1 MKLYYW
7 CHFFSNIATEKA
19 VINSI
24 VALNKFS
31 KKKINPYLLDVI
43 GEWDNQKFNLL
54 DKKIEKHDLL
64 NFKLI
69 KYLPKFGFL
78 KSRFS
83 YIIVFFFSIF
93 RLHKFLKNQKPDYL
107 IVHLMTF
114 IPLTLL
120 LFFNYKTK
128 IILRISGHPKLNYLR
143 SLFWKIVRKKIYLIT
158 TPTKSTLTL
167 LNESKI
173 FGLEKLRY
181 LPEPVLNFEEI
192 KKKGF
197 KKDANYKKINQ
208 GNNIISIGRLTY
220 QKNFQFLIKA
230 FYEINKEYPEFNLII
245 LGEGEEKQKL
255 KQLIK
260 KLNLQEK
267 ISLVGYK
274 ENIYEYLA
282 KAKIFVLSSHWEDP
296 GFVLIEAGYSNKI
309 VLSSNC
315 PNGPKELLDNGKNG
329 FLFEKNSMSDFL
341 KTFKEIQKID
351 KEVIFKKKL
360 CFKKKIREFTL
371 LNHYKILSSV
381 IFNNEN

>member
-7 CHFFSNIATEKA
+7 CPFFSNIATEKA

-296 GFVLIEAGYSNKI
+296 GFVLIEAGFLNKI
-309 VLSSNC
+309 VFAADSKT
-315 PNGPKELLDNGKNG
+315 GPSEILNFSKRG
-329 FLFEKNSMSDFL
+329 FLY
-341 KTFKEIQKID
+341 
-351 KEVIFKKKL
+351 KKK
-360 CFKKKIREFTL
+360 R
-371 LNHYKILSSV
+371 
-381 IFNNEN
+381 